1 MPPSIPASHT
11 PMSCPAPRG
20 AARPSDPWNPPADAE
35 LTLAGPVESLLRALD
50 ALRSVHDPA
59 LVADIVA
66 LGLVESLQIADGEV
80 RLRLVG
86 IGADCPLC
94 DFAADR
100 ALRALQAALPD
111 TDIYVGHDPWLEWTP
126 ARAAP
131 ALRGV
136 LERARHG

>member
-1 MPPSIPASHT
+1 MPPSPHASHT
-11 PMSCPAPRG
+11 PMSCPTTHA
-20 AARPSDPWNPPADAE
+20 AARPSERWHAPVDAE
-35 LTLAGPVESLLRALD
+35 LTLAGPVEPLLRALA

-59 LVADIVA
+59 LGADIVA
-66 LGLVESLQIADGEV
+66 LGLVESLQIEDGEV

-126 ARAAP
+126 GRASR
-131 ALRGV
+131 ALRGA
-136 LERARHG
+136 LERARCG